1 LVITHEE
8 ENVSSLNGILT
19 NEVPTSD
26 VILSEATEGSAVE
39 GPAPKVRGLAQ
50 QDEAVSDKQ
59 DQRVPHFRA
68 PVSGAKVGKQE
79 PNPVETGVPHTAP
92 ERSEGEGWESRTAHG
107 SGRSIPG
114 FHLLNAIETC
124 HDLFTRFGGHAH
136 AVGFSLPS
144 SRVPELRR
152 RLEAYALAN
161 LSEDALGSPLTI
173 HAAVPLDRITPA
185 LFTWLRRLHPCG
197 MGNEEPVFL
206 AQNVRIASAPRYIK
220 DRHVRLQLA
229 QGPRAITFPAIGWHW
244 AERAQTMNLQQ
255 DSVIHLAYKLRENEH
270 PEFGG
275 LELEICDIEI
285 AH

>member
-1 LVITHEE
+1 M
-8 ENVSSLNGILT
+8 
-19 NEVPTSD
+19 
-26 VILSEATEGSAVE
+26 
-39 GPAPKVRGLAQ
+39 
-50 QDEAVSDKQ
+50 
-59 DQRVPHFRA
+59 PH
-68 PVSGAKVGKQE
+68 PL
-79 PNPVETGVPHTAP
+79 
-92 ERSEGEGWESRTAHG
+92 RSEGWESKNLPQAQPTTAHG

-124 HDLFTRFGGHAH
+124 HDLFTRYGGHAH

-144 SRVPELRR
+144 SSVPELRQ
-152 RLEAYALAN
+152 RLEAYALFN

-206 AQNVRIASAPRYIK
+206 AQNVRIASPPRFIK

-244 AERAQTMNLQQ
+244 AERAHAMNLQQ